1 MSEDE
6 VPERDAN
13 EQPPGPAVTE
23 PDAPD
28 EAEAP
33 EEPKLARDGAVSLE
47 EHRKRSGNGRSVA
60 ARAAEAAPE
69 GGEPEDEAGQMEM
82 FVWEKGRKV
91 TLGNLITRG
100 TKVEY
105 AFVFGGKRLKGNGQL
120 IGMEEDVFMLSRGK
134 MGHTKLV
141 PTRKD
146 DETVEMVTVEVQ
158 IVPKVLK
165 NADSDEA
172 IEMLRPILEAR
183 GWEKTGGGKERVPA
197 EGQ

>member
-1 MSEDE
+1 VHDDE
-6 VPERDAN
+6 VPERDAD
-13 EQPPGPAVTE
+13 EQPGGPAVTD

-28 EAEAP
+28 EP
-33 EEPKLARDGAVSLE
+33 EQPDEPKAARDGAVSLE
-47 EHRKRSGNGRSVA
+47 EHRRRSGRSVST
-60 ARAAEAAPE
+60 RAETGDEHPE
-69 GGEPEDEAGQMEM
+69 EDEDGQLEM
-82 FVWEKGRKV
+82 FVWEKGKKV
-91 TLGNLITRG
+91 TLGNLISRG

-146 DETVEMVTVEVQ
+146 DETVDMVTVEVQ

-172 IEMLRPILEAR
+172 LEMLRPILEAR
-183 GWEKTGGGKERVPA
+183 GWEKKVAPDAA
-197 EGQ
+197 EG